1 MGQRA
6 SDTRGITFE
15 DVVVP
20 DENRLGDVGVG
31 FKVHAHIWPMASGS
45 SSARNAD
52 GRPLAVV
59 IGGVDPRLPWAR
71 LT

>member
-6 SDTRGITFE
+6 SDTRGISFE

-31 FKVHAHIWPMASGS
+31 FKVRRPDRQRARERSG
-45 SSARNAD
+45 AA
-52 GRPLAVV
+52 A
-59 IGGVDPRLPWAR
+59 
-71 LT
+71 T